1 MRLPALAIVA
11 GLACAAPAAA
21 QVTRIGPATSP
32 ILQAAVVPAGADVIY
47 VSGITPDPTNPD
59 APAASR
65 TFGDTKAQTISV
77 LSKIQAILKS
87 QGADLGDA
95 FMMRVLLVGDPAKG
109 GAMDFAG
116 MNAGYGQFYGTKEQP
131 NKVAR
136 ITSQVVAL
144 ANPAYLVEIEVQAV
158 KPKP

>member
-1 MRLPALAIVA
+1 MRRPAIALVA
-11 GLACAAPAAA
+11 ALACASPAAA
-21 QVTRIGPATSP
+21 QVTRVGPPTSP

-65 TFGDTKAQTISV
+65 TFGDTKAQTVSV

>member
-1 MRLPALAIVA
+1 MRRPAIALAA
-11 GLACAAPAAA
+11 ALACASPAAA
-21 QVTRIGPATSP
+21 QVTRVGPPTSP

-47 VSGITPDPTNPD
+47 VSGITPDATNPD

-65 TFGDTKAQTISV
+65 TFGDTKTQTISV
-77 LSKIQAILKS
+77 LTKIQAILKS

-109 GAMDFAG
+109 GAMDFTG
-116 MNAGYGQFYGTKEQP
+116 MNQGYSQFFGTTEQP

-136 ITSQVVAL
+136 ITSQVTAL

-158 KPKP
+158 KPRP